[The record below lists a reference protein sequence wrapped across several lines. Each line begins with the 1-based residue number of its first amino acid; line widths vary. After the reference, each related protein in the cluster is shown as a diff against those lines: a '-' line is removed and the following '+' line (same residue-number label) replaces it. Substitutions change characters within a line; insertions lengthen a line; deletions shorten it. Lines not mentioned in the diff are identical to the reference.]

1 MEEVEKIR
9 GFSNEEKERI
19 KLLLLEKGKIE
30 FEEKGFKNIK
40 VSDLSKSVGIATG
53 SFYAFYESKEE
64 LFYEIILYE
73 FKKFE
78 PMFINLFSQK
88 ENPQKTIRAFMIYC
102 VKGFHETKFNTIA
115 YDSEVYE
122 ILSKKIDIEKL
133 DFAYMFAINLL
144 KKHLLNWQEE
154 GLLPKILDLDVTTK
168 LMTTVLFDVSSH
180 SNMEYTEEFHNKIV
194 TTVIDYFVEGIFRE
208 GTK

>member
-1 MEEVEKIR
+1 MKEVKKIR

-154 GLLPKILDLDVTTK
+154 GLLPKSLDLDVTTK

-180 SNMEYTEEFHNKIV
+180 KNMEYTEEFHNKIL

>member
-78 PMFINLFSQK
+78 PMFVNLFSQK

-154 GLLPKILDLDVTTK
+154 GLLPKSLDLDVTTK

-180 SNMEYTEEFHNKIV
+180 KNMDYTEEFHNKIV

>member
-88 ENPQKTIRAFMIYC
+88 ENPQKTIRDFMIYC

-154 GLLPKILDLDVTTK
+154 GLLPKSLDLDVTTK

-180 SNMEYTEEFHNKIV
+180 RNMEYTEEFHNKIV

>member
-154 GLLPKILDLDVTTK
+154 GLLPKSLDLDVTTK

>member
-88 ENPQKTIRAFMIYC
+88 ENPQKTIRDFMIYC

-168 LMTTVLFDVSSH
+168 LMTTVIFDVSSH
-180 SNMEYTEEFHNKIV
+180 KNMEYTEEFHNKIV